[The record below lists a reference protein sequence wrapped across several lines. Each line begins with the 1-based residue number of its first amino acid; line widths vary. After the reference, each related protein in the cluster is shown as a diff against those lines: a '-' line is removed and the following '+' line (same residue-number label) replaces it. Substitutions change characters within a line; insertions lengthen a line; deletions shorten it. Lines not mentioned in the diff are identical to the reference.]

1 VKGFEKVYRGFS
13 GSKKSERLGVSR
25 PEVPP
30 IYATSVFS
38 FDRLEDM
45 DRVFEGKSHGFIYS
59 RIDNPTNKLLEDV
72 LAELELS
79 EQALVFSSG
88 MAAISHSLMAALKP
102 GDHVVVSD
110 AIYGGSYALFKDIL
124 GSWDV
129 EVDFVDI
136 FDVEAVK
143 RSIRQNTKVIYC
155 ETISNSMMEVA
166 DIPSLSSLAKENG
179 ILLFVDNT
187 FASPV
192 LCNPVM
198 LGADVVIHSLTKY
211 INGHS
216 DVTGGMVAGEKTFME
231 KLLKIRTIIGG
242 CMSPFDAWLTLRGI
256 KTLHARMKV
265 HSENAM
271 ALARLLENHPKVG
284 KVYYPGLERQ
294 KTYGIARKVLEG
306 GFGGMLS
313 FELLADEAELNNFLE
328 NLELIELVPSLAS
341 VSTILS
347 IPAKTS
353 HRAVP
358 EDVRLSK
365 GISNSLIRLSVGIE
379 PLEVI
384 WKDISNSLDKLS

>member
-1 VKGFEKVYRGFS
+1 VKEFERAYRGVG
-13 GSKKSERLGVSR
+13 GSKKNESLGVSR

-45 DRVFEGKSHGFIYS
+45 DGVFEGKSHGFIYS

-88 MAAISHSLMAALKP
+88 MAAISHSLMTVLRP

-110 AIYGGSYALFKDIL
+110 VIYGGSYALFRDIL
-124 GSWDV
+124 SSWDV
-129 EVDFVDI
+129 EVDFVNMFDI
-136 FDVEAVK
+136 EAVK
-143 RSIRQNTKVIYC
+143 SSIKQNTKVIYC
-155 ETISNSMMEVA
+155 ETISNPMMEVA
-166 DIPSLSSLAKENG
+166 DILSLSSLAKEND

-192 LCNPVM
+192 LCNPIM

-216 DVTGGMVAGEKTFME
+216 DVTGGMVAGEKTFIE
-231 KLLKIRTIIGG
+231 KLSKMRTTIGG

-256 KTLHARMKV
+256 RTLQARMKI

-271 ALARLLENHPKVG
+271 ALARLLEGHPKVG

-313 FELLADEAELNNFLE
+313 FELLTDESGLSCFLE
-328 NLELIELVPSLAS
+328 NLELVELVPSLAS
-341 VSTILS
+341 VTTILS

-353 HRAVP
+353 HRTVP
-358 EDVRLSK
+358 EDVRLSL

-384 WKDISNSLDKLS
+384 WKDISNSLEKLS